1 MVLYSF
7 EDYVLD
13 SDRRELR
20 FGTDLVSV
28 EPQVFDLLEYVIR
41 NRQRVASKDD
51 LIASVW
57 SGRIVSESVLTTRI
71 NAARCAIGDNGKDQR
86 FIRTLQRKGIR
97 FVGEVREEQQPVTHK
112 QAPAVAPALPDRPSI
127 AVLPFSNMSND
138 AEQEYF
144 ADGIVEDII
153 TALSR
158 MSWLFVIARN
168 SSFIYKGRAVD
179 VKQVGRDLGVRY
191 VLEGSVR
198 KSSDRARITGQL
210 IDATTG
216 CHLWADR
223 FDGKIDD
230 IFDLQDQ
237 VTAGV
242 VGAITPKL
250 EMAEIERAKRK
261 RTEGLDAYDYY
272 LRGLEHFYQRTREAN
287 KEALRLFYRSIERDT
302 NFATAYAMAAWCYSV
317 RQANR
322 WMDDRGAEVAET
334 ARLARRALELGRDDA
349 LVLSRAGHALVD
361 VVHDFDAGRHFI
373 DRALVVN
380 PNLAS
385 AWYASGWL
393 RVFVGEPE
401 MSINHFAIFKRI
413 SPLDPAMPRMRSAT
427 AFAHAFAGRYDEGV
441 SHAEMALSENP
452 VLHMGLRAAAM
463 SYALA
468 GQVQQAHKTMLRLR
482 EIDPMLRVSNLQ
494 DLTPLQRP
502 QDIARYAEGLRE
514 AGLPE

>member
-1 MVLYSF
+1 VLYSF

-13 SDRRELR
+13 TDRRELR
-20 FGTDLVSV
+20 RGTNLVAV

-51 LIASVW
+51 LIAAVW

-71 NAARCAIGDNGKDQR
+71 NAARCAIGDSGKDQR
-86 FIRTLQRKGIR
+86 FIRTLPRKGIR
-97 FVGEVREEQQPVTHK
+97 FVGDVREDRQPVAPNP
-112 QAPAVAPALPDRPSI
+112 APAAPLALPDKPSI
-127 AVLPFSNMSND
+127 AVLPFANMSGD

-168 SSFIYKGRAVD
+168 SSFVYKGRAVD

-198 KSSDRARITGQL
+198 KSSGLARITGQL

-216 CHLWADR
+216 VHLWADR
-223 FDGKIDD
+223 YDGKLDD

-237 VTAGV
+237 ITAGV

-250 EMAEIERAKRK
+250 EKAEIERAKRK

-287 KEALRLFYRSIERDT
+287 KEALRLFYRSIECDT
-302 NFATAYAMAAWCYSV
+302 GFATAYAMAAWCYSV

-322 WMDDRGAEVAET
+322 WMDDRDAEVAET
-334 ARLARRALELGRDDA
+334 ARLARKALELGRDDA
-349 LVLSRAGHALVD
+349 IVLSRAGHALVD
-361 VVHDFDAGRHFI
+361 VVHDFDAGRHVI
-373 DRALVVN
+373 DRSIVLN

-393 RVFVGEPE
+393 RIFVGEPE
-401 MSINHFAIFKRI
+401 TAIKHLANFERI
-413 SPLDPAMPRMRSAT
+413 SPLDPAMARMRSAA
-427 AFAHAFAGRYDEGV
+427 AFAHVFAGRFDEGI
-441 SHAEMALSENP
+441 SHAEMALRENP
-452 VLHMGLRAAAM
+452 NLHMGLRVAAM

-468 GQVQQAHKTMLRLR
+468 DRIEQAHSAMARLR
-482 EIDPMLRVSNLQ
+482 DLDPTLRISNLQ
-494 DLTPLQRP
+494 ELTPLQRP
-502 QDIARYAEGLRE
+502 QDVARYAEGLRK

>member
-112 QAPAVAPALPDRPSI
+112 QAPAVAPPLPDRPSI

-191 VLEGSVR
+191 VLEGSLR
-198 KSSDRARITGQL
+198 KSGNRIRVTAQVVEAETGN
-210 IDATTG
+210 
-216 CHLWADR
+216 HVWAERYDC
-223 FDGKIDD
+223 DLAD
-230 IFDLQDQ
+230 IFAVQDEITDA
-237 VTAGV
+237 VTI
-242 VGAITPKL
+242 AIAPAIATP
-250 EMAEIERAKRK
+250 
-261 RTEGLDAYDYY
+261 
-272 LRGLEHFYQRTREAN
+272 N
-287 KEALRLFYRSIERDT
+287 
-302 NFATAYAMAAWCYSV
+302 
-317 RQANR
+317 
-322 WMDDRGAEVAET
+322 
-334 ARLARRALELGRDDA
+334 
-349 LVLSRAGHALVD
+349 
-361 VVHDFDAGRHFI
+361 
-373 DRALVVN
+373 
-380 PNLAS
+380 
-385 AWYASGWL
+385 
-393 RVFVGEPE
+393 
-401 MSINHFAIFKRI
+401 
-413 SPLDPAMPRMRSAT
+413 
-427 AFAHAFAGRYDEGV
+427 
-441 SHAEMALSENP
+441 
-452 VLHMGLRAAAM
+452 
-463 SYALA
+463 
-468 GQVQQAHKTMLRLR
+468 
-482 EIDPMLRVSNLQ
+482 
-494 DLTPLQRP
+494 
-502 QDIARYAEGLRE
+502 
-514 AGLPE
+514 